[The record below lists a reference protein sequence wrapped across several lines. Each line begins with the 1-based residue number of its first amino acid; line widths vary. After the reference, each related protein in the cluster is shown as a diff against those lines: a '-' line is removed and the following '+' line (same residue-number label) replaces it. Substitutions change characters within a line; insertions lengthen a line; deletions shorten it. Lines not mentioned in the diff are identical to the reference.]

1 MQVAVNVRMDGG
13 GLSPHL
19 GHLRE
24 EEMSFKKVPTML
36 AAGALAM
43 ASASTALAGEVLKW
57 AHVYETGSAYH
68 QVAEWAADEISER
81 TDGRVEIKVFPA
93 STLGKEVE
101 INEGLGI
108 GSVDIIYTGPSFVER
123 YYGPIAISDYPFI
136 MRGFDHWKSYRS
148 SDLFS
153 ELSAGYN
160 GATGNHVLG
169 LVYYGQRHVTSNK
182 PILSPADMEGLK
194 IRVPNSPVMLMF
206 PNSVGANPTPMAFSE
221 VYLALQQGVVD
232 AQENPLPT
240 IQFKKFYEVQT
251 NINLTGHILNSLLVI
266 ASDDALNRVGD
277 DAAVVREIMDQAAL
291 KVSEEIYQSELDLVS
306 WFREK
311 GITVNEVDKQ
321 PFQDA
326 VRPKLLGDDVPY
338 TEEHF
343 RRLGE
348 L

>member
-1 MQVAVNVRMDGG
+1 MSIKNFTSILTAGCFV
-13 GLSPHL
+13 LS
-19 GHLRE
+19 GTVSAFAE
-24 EEMSFKKVPTML
+24 ET
-36 AAGALAM
+36 
-43 ASASTALAGEVLKW
+43 LKW

-68 QVAEWAADEISER
+68 EVAEWAAEEVSLR
-81 TDGRVEIKVFPA
+81 TEGRVEIDVFPA

-101 INEGLGI
+101 INEGLGL
-108 GSVDIIYTGPSFVER
+108 GAVDIIYTGPSFVER

-136 MRGFDHWKSYRS
+136 MRGWDHWLSYRE

-153 ELSAGYN
+153 ELSDGYHD
-160 GATGNHVLG
+160 ATGNQVLG

-182 PILSPADMEGLK
+182 PILAPSDMEGLK

-206 PNSVGANPTPMAFSE
+206 PNAVGANPTPMAFSE

-240 IQFKKFYEVQT
+240 IQFKRFYEVQS

-266 ASDDALNRVGD
+266 ASDNALDRVGD
-277 DAAVVREIMDQAAL
+277 DAEIVREVLDEAAL
-291 KVSEEIYQSELDLVS
+291 KVSNEIYQAEIDLVA
-306 WFREK
+306 WFREQ
-311 GITVNEVDKQ
+311 GITVNEVDRA

-326 VRPKLLGDDVPY
+326 VRPMLTGDDVPY
-338 TEEHF
+338 TMEHF